1 MLQTIYCIVT
11 TTTRKDR
18 RTMGSQNKTVLTRS
32 CITSSKS
39 HSNVGIYPKIC
50 LFWSSVR
57 RKVKGKEQKLIN
69 TENSEFQEK
78 VTQYTTWL
86 QDQPMLTKIN
96 AVDLISKDTFH
107 DTARI
112 PYQMRNVP
120 MTNTTAMH

>member
-39 HSNVGIYPKIC
+39 HSDVGIYPKIC

-69 TENSEFQEK
+69 IENSEFQEK

-96 AVDLISKDTFH
+96 AVDLISKETFH

-112 PYQMRNVP
+112 AYQMRDVP